1 MTHQNQV
8 LLINSEV
15 SKTFHTAFYGVLCG
29 CIHMYNKRS
38 VLTTVTIKTCYFI
51 HISCT
56 DALLYTNVLYT
67 RVTLYECAVHATM
80 TDVCWCFSAYRY
92 RCHFDW

>member
-38 VLTTVTIKTCYFI
+38 VLTTVTIKHVTLYIFLVQMRYFI
-51 HISCT
+51 QMSCIHV
-56 DALLYTNVLYT
+56 LLCTNVLYMQ
-67 RVTLYECAVHATM
+67 L
-80 TDVCWCFSAYRY
+80 
-92 RCHFDW
+92 